1 MENLSK
7 DENKV
12 ELLRFLADVLSNE
25 YNFIWDMS
33 ENCDNENVYFTRAY
47 YKGYIEALHNI
58 GKQNG
63 LKPKCHNGTWYFSN
77 MG

>member
-7 DENKV
+7 DENKI
-12 ELLRFLADVLSNE
+12 ELLRFLADVLSRE
-25 YNFIWDMS
+25 YNHIWDMS
-33 ENCDNENVYFTRAY
+33 ENCENYNVYYNHAY
-47 YKGYIEALHNI
+47 YKGYFEALQNI

-63 LKPKCHNGTWYFSN
+63 LKLKCHNGTWYFSN